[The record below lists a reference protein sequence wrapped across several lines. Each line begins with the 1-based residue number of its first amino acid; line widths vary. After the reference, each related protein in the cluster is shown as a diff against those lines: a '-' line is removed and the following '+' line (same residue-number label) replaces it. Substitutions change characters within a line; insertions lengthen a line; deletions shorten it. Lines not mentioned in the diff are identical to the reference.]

1 MTQVTANE
9 VPTGR
14 SSASPLTERLVTH
27 VEEQVKDRLGLQAS
41 LERCAPAA
49 VLNRILD
56 ASLMTYDQIADAT
69 RERGQQGSNGN
80 GAH

>member
-1 MTQVTANE
+1 MTQVSTNE

-14 SSASPLTERLVTH
+14 SAASQLTERLVAH
-27 VEEQVKDRLGLQAS
+27 VEQQVKGRLGLQAS
-41 LERCAPAA
+41 LEGCAPAA

-56 ASLMTYDQIADAT
+56 AGLMTYDQIADAT

-80 GAH
+80 GTH